1 MSILSP
7 FNVLENS
14 PCAIQI
20 FFFFEKSYSFPKT
33 YIKSNSGFKT
43 SFLESNALQSHHLL
57 ICIIQNVLCNVVML
71 ILKMSVYNSC

>member
-1 MSILSP
+1 MCYTD
-7 FNVLENS
+7 F
-14 PCAIQI
+14 
-20 FFFFEKSYSFPKT
+20 FFFFERSYSFPKT